1 MIKANLF
8 NMINFTEGI
17 TKKKITLADIS
28 KQTGI
33 HRNKITAL
41 HKKPETN
48 MTLMDLTYLVSYFMS
63 KLEKHIPDN
72 TRQVVF
78 NKLMEL

>member
-17 TKKKITLADIS
+17 TKKKITLNEVS
-28 KQTGI
+28 KGTGI

-48 MTLMDLTYLVSYFMS
+48 ITLLDLTALVAYFIS
-63 KLEKHIPDN
+63 KLEKHIPED
-72 TRQVVF
+72 TKQVVF
-78 NKLMEL
+78 NKMMEM